1 MTTTISLPVAE
12 YNRAKTFAE
21 EQNLS
26 IDELFVALIGQLT
39 LREEDAVWNQHD
51 FKQPPYTIEELSARI
66 DESEKQFERG
76 EYKSHE
82 QMMADLKK
90 EFPWLM

>member
-39 LREEDAVWNQHD
+39 LKEEDAVWNQHD

-66 DESEKQFERG
+66 DESPQIYLFFT
-76 EYKSHE
+76 SV
-82 QMMADLKK
+82 AFSFCASFCLSAS
-90 EFPWLM
+90 

>member
-12 YNRAKTFAE
+12 YNRAKTFA
-21 EQNLS
+21 
-26 IDELFVALIGQLT
+26 V
-39 LREEDAVWNQHD
+39 
-51 FKQPPYTIEELSARI
+51 EELSARI

>member
-1 MTTTISLPVAE
+1 MTTTISLPIDE

-26 IDELFVALIGQLT
+26 MDELFVALIGQLT
-39 LREEDAVWNQHD
+39 LREEDAVWNQQD
-51 FKQPPYTIEELSARI
+51 FKQTPYTIEELSARI

-82 QMMADLKK
+82 QMMADLKN